1 MTLATENWGIG
12 ITLAVLGLAIGSFLN
27 VVIHRVPRNLSV
39 IRPRSSCPQCRRTL
53 APVENI
59 PVLSWMLLRGRC
71 RGCETPISFRYP
83 LVELGTAICFVAT
96 FARFGRDWILLP
108 FELGVAGM
116 IALAVIDAENLVLP
130 KRIVWLHLGLV
141 ASTMGSV
148 AITTHRLSTLGTAAG
163 VAIVWCGAFF
173 AINAA
178 APRLLGF
185 GDVRYSLV
193 LGLLLGWISIPTAL
207 VGYFLANLVG
217 VLVTMVLL
225 GLKKTTRDT
234 PLPYGTYLSVGTM
247 LGIWFGADLLHAI
260 GH

>member
-1 MTLATENWGIG
+1 
-12 ITLAVLGLAIGSFLN
+12 
-27 VVIHRVPRNLSV
+27 
-39 IRPRSSCPQCRRTL
+39 
-53 APVENI
+53 
-59 PVLSWMLLRGRC
+59 
-71 RGCETPISFRYP
+71 
-83 LVELGTAICFVAT
+83 
-96 FARFGRDWILLP
+96 
-108 FELGVAGM
+108 M

-141 ASTMGSV
+141 ASTMATV
-148 AITTHRLSTLGTAAG
+148 AITTHRLSALGTAAG

>member
-1 MTLATENWGIG
+1 VTLSNENWLIG
-12 ITLAVLGLAIGSFLN
+12 VILALLGLAIGSFLN

-53 APVENI
+53 SPVENI

-71 RGCETPISFRYP
+71 LGCQAPISFRYP

-108 FELGVAGM
+108 FELGMAGM
-116 IALAVIDAENLVLP
+116 LALAVIDAEQLVLP
-130 KRIVWLHLGLV
+130 KRIVWMHLGLV
-141 ASTMGSV
+141 AATMAPV
-148 AITTHRLSTLGTAAG
+148 AIATHRLSALVTAAG
-163 VAIVWCGAFF
+163 VAIVWCGAFYT
-173 AINAA
+173 INAA

-217 VLVTMVLL
+217 VIATVVLL
-225 GLKKTTRDT
+225 SLKKTTRET

-247 LGIWFGADLLHAI
+247 LGIWFGADLLQAI